1 MHFTKTFFVISAL
14 TLILANGGTAS
25 KIGKYS
31 LLQLIPMVWYCFNV
45 HISSHFSFKFQL
57 VPELGIR
64 CGDLQ
69 ARRSC
74 KSTKNY
80 INVYSPSL
88 QNCLKAC
95 TEESKGTPGC
105 CEYQVDWK
113 KCVFVPGDIGIR
125 TASTGGAVNRYA
137 TQCSYQGL

>member
-1 MHFTKTFFVISAL
+1 MLFTKTVFVISAL

-31 LLQLIPMVWYCFNV
+31 LLQLIPMVWFSIV
-45 HISSHFSFKFQL
+45 QISSHFSFKFQL
-57 VPELGIR
+57 VLELGIR

-113 KCVFVPGDIGIR
+113 KCIFVPGE
-125 TASTGGAVNRYA
+125 TSLLEASTSGAVNRYA
-137 TQCSYQGL
+137 THCTEEGL

>member
-1 MHFTKTFFVISAL
+1 
-14 TLILANGGTAS
+14 
-25 KIGKYS
+25 
-31 LLQLIPMVWYCFNV
+31 MV
-45 HISSHFSFKFQL
+45 L
-57 VPELGIR
+57 ELGIR

-74 KSTKNY
+74 ESTKNY

-113 KCVFVPGDIGIR
+113 KCIFVPLDTR
-125 TASTGGAVNRYA
+125 LRNDPRGGAVNRHA
-137 TQCSYQGL
+137 AQCTYQGM